1 MNAFY
6 IFAAEVNKSI
16 FILIIAVFSTNLCKS
31 QSDALYSQYMFNQFT
46 VNPAYAGS
54 RDALSTVFLYR
65 NQWTGV
71 DDAPKTINF
80 SAHSPFHQRNVA
92 LGMNVMVDEIGPTT
106 IQSIAGTYA
115 YHVKTNY
122 GDLSMGLRSGFIS
135 LRSDESKL
143 NFYNDQ
149 YETNGLVNV
158 IIPNFDFGLYFFTD
172 LFYAGA
178 SVSHILEDD
187 LILNNDQ
194 NTLLNFELQ
203 RYLSVASGGVI
214 EINKNL
220 LYKPSVMLKFT
231 PGFPINFD
239 INSSLLFNKFLWAGF
254 SYRSTQNLVLLL
266 EWNISDQIRGGYS
279 YDFDLSPLRSSRSGS
294 HELFIG
300 YDFLIK
306 KSIPN
311 VSPKY
316 L

>member
-1 MNAFY
+1 MRKSFY
-6 IFAAEVNKSI
+6 ILLVA
-16 FILIIAVFSTNLCKS
+16 ILYSYVANA

-54 RDALSTVFLYR
+54 RDALSTVLLYR

-71 DDAPKTINF
+71 DNAPKTINF
-80 SAHSPFHQRNVA
+80 SAHSPFHKKNVA
-92 LGMNVMVDEIGPTT
+92 LGMNVMMDEIGPTT

-122 GDLSMGLRSGFIS
+122 GDLSMGLRTGLIS

-158 IIPNFDFGLYFFTD
+158 IIPNFDFGMYFFTD
-172 LFYAGA
+172 LLYAGL

-203 RYLSVASGGVI
+203 RYLSVAAGGVI
-214 EINKNL
+214 EINRNI
-220 LYKPSVMLKFT
+220 LYKPSLMLKFT
-231 PGFPINFD
+231 PGFPINYD
-239 INSSLLFNKFLWAGF
+239 INSSFLLKKTLWAGF
-254 SYRSTQNLVLLL
+254 SYRSTQNLILLL
-266 EWNISDQIRGGYS
+266 EWNISDQLRGGYS

-300 YDFLIK
+300 YDFVIK
-306 KSIPN
+306 KSVPSI
-311 VSPKY
+311 SPKY

>member
-1 MNAFY
+1 M
-6 IFAAEVNKSI
+6 NKSVY
-16 FILIIAVFSTNLCKS
+16 ILIVSIFLSLFTYA

-54 RDALSTVFLYR
+54 RDALSTVLLYR

-71 DDAPKTINF
+71 DNAPKTINF
-80 SAHSPFHQRNVA
+80 SAHSPFHKKNVA
-92 LGMNVMVDEIGPTT
+92 LGMNVMMDEIGPTT

-122 GDLSMGLRSGFIS
+122 GDLSMGLRTGLIS

-158 IIPNFDFGLYFFTD
+158 IIPNFDFGMYFFTD

-187 LILNNDQ
+187 LILNNEQ

-203 RYLSVASGGVI
+203 RYLSLATGGVI
-214 EINKNL
+214 EINKNI
-220 LYKPSVMLKFT
+220 LYKPSLMVKFT
-231 PGFPINFD
+231 PGFPVNYD
-239 INSSLLFNKFLWAGF
+239 INSSFLLNKTLWAGF

-266 EWNISDQIRGGYS
+266 EWNISDQLRGGYS

-300 YDFLIK
+300 YDFIIK
-306 KSIPN
+306 KSLPN
-311 VSPKY
+311 ISPKY

>member
-1 MNAFY
+1 MDKSVY
-6 IFAAEVNKSI
+6 ILIVSI
-16 FILIIAVFSTNLCKS
+16 FLSLFTYA

-54 RDALSTVFLYR
+54 RDALSTVLLYR

-71 DDAPKTINF
+71 DNAPKTINF
-80 SAHSPFHQRNVA
+80 SAHSPFHKKNVA
-92 LGMNVMVDEIGPTT
+92 LGMNVMMDEIGPTT

-122 GDLSMGLRSGFIS
+122 GDLSMGLRTGLIS

-158 IIPNFDFGLYFFTD
+158 IIPNFDFGMYFFTD

-178 SVSHILEDD
+178 SLSHILEDD
-187 LILNNDQ
+187 LILNNEQ

-203 RYLSVASGGVI
+203 RYLSLATGGVI
-214 EINKNL
+214 EINKNI
-220 LYKPSVMLKFT
+220 LYKPSLMVKFT
-231 PGFPINFD
+231 PGFPVNYD
-239 INSSLLFNKFLWAGF
+239 INSSFLLNKTLWAGF

-266 EWNISDQIRGGYS
+266 EWNISDQLRGGYS

-300 YDFLIK
+300 YDFIIK
-306 KSIPN
+306 KSLHNI
-311 VSPKY
+311 SPKY

>member
-1 MNAFY
+1 M
-6 IFAAEVNKSI
+6 NKSVYIIIVSI
-16 FILIIAVFSTNLCKS
+16 FLSLFTYA

-54 RDALSTVFLYR
+54 RDALSTVLLYR

-71 DDAPKTINF
+71 DNAPKTINF
-80 SAHSPFHQRNVA
+80 SAHSPFHKKNVA
-92 LGMNVMVDEIGPTT
+92 LGMNVMMDEIGPTT

-122 GDLSMGLRSGFIS
+122 GDLSMGLRTGLIS

-158 IIPNFDFGLYFFTD
+158 IIPNFDFGMYFFTD

-187 LILNNDQ
+187 LILNNEQ

-203 RYLSVASGGVI
+203 RYLSLATGGVI
-214 EINKNL
+214 EINKNI
-220 LYKPSVMLKFT
+220 LYKPSLMVKFT
-231 PGFPINFD
+231 PGFPVNYD
-239 INSSLLFNKFLWAGF
+239 INSSFLLNKTLWAGF

-266 EWNISDQIRGGYS
+266 EWNISDQLRGGYS

-300 YDFLIK
+300 YDFIIK
-306 KSIPN
+306 KSLPN
-311 VSPKY
+311 ISPKY

>member
-1 MNAFY
+1 LKQQII
-6 IFAAEVNKSI
+6 IFLTTA
-16 FILIIAVFSTNLCKS
+16 ILCINGYA

-71 DDAPKTINF
+71 DDAPSTINF
-80 SAHSPFHQRNVA
+80 SAHSPFHKKNVA
-92 LGMNVMVDEIGPTT
+92 LGMNVMVDEIGPTS

-115 YHVKTNY
+115 YHLKTNY
-122 GDLSMGLRSGFIS
+122 GDFSMGLRSGIIS
-135 LRSDESKL
+135 LSSDESKL

-149 YETNGLVNV
+149 YESNGLINL

-178 SVSHILEDD
+178 SVSHILEDR
-187 LILNNDQ
+187 LILNNNQ

-203 RYLSVASGGVI
+203 RYLSVATGGVYV
-214 EINKNL
+214 INNNL
-220 LYKPSVMLKFT
+220 LYKPSLMVKYV

-239 INSSLLFNKFLWAGF
+239 LNSSFLFSKTLWAGF

-266 EWNISDQIRGGYS
+266 EWNISDQLRGGYS
-279 YDFDLSPLRSSRSGS
+279 YDLDLSPLRTSRSGS

-300 YDFLIK
+300 FDFLIK